1 MRHLRKSIR
10 QDIERRA
17 EAERNA
23 GGSIEI
29 NYGLPYVAIDMS
41 DGSEYFC
48 QEEDATRLLSE
59 VPPNVSAE
67 DYLLASAQSW

>member
-1 MRHLRKSIR
+1 MRYLRKSIR
-10 QDIERRA
+10 QDIARRA

-23 GGSIEI
+23 GGSIKI
-29 NYGLPYVAIDMS
+29 CPILPTVSIELS
-41 DGSEYFC
+41 DGTEYFC

-67 DYLLASAQSW
+67 DYILASAQSW